1 MEGQL
6 YLDKSRCY
14 SYDNKSNKSNR
25 RWYIM
30 TEKKAGQPY
39 SAEEIL
45 SFDRIRRAMTSRVLD
60 RIEELWQGKQ
70 PISVEQVNEVIASE
84 WQRVKDAVR
93 SSPAAR
99 EAFRKYLERT
109 VTEQIDK
116 LMKQDKVELESL
128 GVVEKSL

>member
-1 MEGQL
+1 VTER
-6 YLDKSRCY
+6 KE
-14 SYDNKSNKSNR
+14 
-25 RWYIM
+25 
-30 TEKKAGQPY
+30 EKKELQPY
-39 SAEEIL
+39 SMEEIL

-70 PISVEQVNEVIASE
+70 PLSVEQVNEVIASE

-99 EAFRKYLERT
+99 EAFRKYLEHT
-109 VTEQIDK
+109 ISEQIEK
-116 LMKQDKVELESL
+116 LMKEDKTELESL

>member
-1 MEGQL
+1 MT
-6 YLDKSRCY
+6 DKPER
-14 SYDNKSNKSNR
+14 KV
-25 RWYIM
+25 
-30 TEKKAGQPY
+30 GQPY
-39 SAEEIL
+39 RPEEIL
-45 SFDRIRRAMTSRVLD
+45 SFDRIRRAMTTRVLD
-60 RIEELWQGKQ
+60 RIEELWEGRQ

-109 VTEQIDK
+109 VSEQIEK
-116 LMKQDKVELESL
+116 LMKEDKTELESL